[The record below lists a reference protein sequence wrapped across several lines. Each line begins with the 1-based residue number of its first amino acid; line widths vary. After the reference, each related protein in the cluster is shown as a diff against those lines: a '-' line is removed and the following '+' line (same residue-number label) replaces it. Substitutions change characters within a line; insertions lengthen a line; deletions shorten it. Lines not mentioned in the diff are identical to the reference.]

1 MSTDH
6 VHSDEEPSVKEL
18 LKDAPRNWGK
28 WGPDDEVGSL
38 NYLTPEVILK
48 AVGAIKQGKV
58 FTLQVKMANPE
69 GDPVWPGRS
78 GAVRSQIMD
87 EGHYIAGKG
96 VQFAGGAHY
105 ADDYMTMFLQGSTQ
119 YDALGHVWYD
129 GQIWNGYDAKSTM
142 GGMAK
147 ASVLPLAERG
157 IVGRG
162 ILLDMA
168 RFRGKDVLDVAET
181 FTHEDLMAC
190 AKAQGTE
197 IQPRDILVVRTGW
210 IGKFY
215 KVSREEFY
223 ENFVEPGLTH
233 SDALVQ
239 WFHDMEIPNLVTDT
253 IANEVTVDPVSGV
266 VLPLHNALM
275 RNLGVTLTEIA
286 WLDDLAADCAA
297 DKQYTFLY
305 TAAPLK
311 VVAATG
317 APVNPVVIK

>member
-1 MSTDH
+1 MSTT
-6 VHSDEEPSVKEL
+6 EQEPSLDRL
-18 LKDAPRNWGK
+18 LKDSPKNWGK

-48 AVGAIKQGKV
+48 AAGSIKQGKV

-78 GAVRSQIMD
+78 GAVRTTVID

-96 VQFAGGAHY
+96 VDFAGGAHY
-105 ADDYMTMFLQGSTQ
+105 ADDYMTCFLQGSTQ

-129 GQIWNGYDAKSTM
+129 GQIWNGYDAKTTI
-142 GGMAK
+142 GGLAK
-147 ASVLPLAERG
+147 ASVLPIAEKG

-197 IQPRDILVVRTGW
+197 ILPRDILVIRTGW

-215 KVSREEFY
+215 KVTREEFY
-223 ENFVEPGLTH
+223 SNFVEPGLTH
-233 SDALVQ
+233 SDALVR
-239 WFHDMEIPNLVTDT
+239 WFHEMEIPNLVTDT

-275 RNLGVTLTEIA
+275 RNLGVTLTEIC
-286 WLDDLAADCAA
+286 WLDDLAADCVA
-297 DKQYTFLY
+297 DGQWTFLY
-305 TAAPLK
+305 VAAPLK
-311 VVAATG
+311 VVGGTG
-317 APVNPVVIK
+317 APVNPIAIK